1 METKI
6 EKAAT
11 ENKGISTRI
20 KRTLTKLGMFAFK
33 HSAEIT
39 AAFMFCLLLSRA
51 DITAFA
57 EDTTENGGGGLTT
70 TTASGAADDM
80 WNTITALVTKW
91 IGRLGGA
98 VIFVGGIMFGLG
110 WKSDDAEQKSR
121 GINTIIAGAIV
132 AAMAG
137 LATVFFNA
145 AG

>member
-57 EDTTENGGGGLTT
+57 EDTTEGGLTT
-70 TTASGAADDM
+70 TTASGAADNM
-80 WNTITALVTKW
+80 WNTIVDLVTKW